1 MRTKKRLFI
10 IMAVICMLCLSAG
23 MPQAAEKTDTSDPA
37 TVDDVIEKLNEHYG
51 KKNFTADFRQKSTLK
66 AMDITDTAEGRAWF
80 KHPGKM
86 RWQYKEP
93 ETYLIVTDGQTLWI
107 HRPADRQVV
116 VGDAAGHFGGGRG
129 ASFLADF
136 TRITDVFKATFAD
149 SDDQSWRIK
158 LIPRR
163 QQGDLE
169 QIHMEVNRKSL
180 EIEQVTTENI
190 YGDITR
196 IVFEDVEFHP
206 EMPDRLFDFEIP
218 AGADVIQMEN

>member
-1 MRTKKRLFI
+1 MLTKKWFSI
-10 IMAVICMLCLSAG
+10 IAVLCMLCLSAG
-23 MPQAAEKTDTSDPA
+23 VPPAVGKEDAANGKT
-37 TVDDVIEKLNEHYG
+37 VEEVIEKLNDHYG
-51 KKNFTADFRQKSTLK
+51 EKNFTANFRQESTLK
-66 AMDITDTAEGRAWF
+66 AMDITDSAEGRAWF

-86 RWQYKEP
+86 RWQYEAP
-93 ETYLIVTDGQTLWI
+93 ETYLIVTDGDTLWI

-129 ASFLADF
+129 ASFLADI
-136 TRITDVFKATFAD
+136 TRITDVFEASLAN

-163 QQGDLE
+163 QQGDLK
-169 QIHMEVNRKSL
+169 QIYMEVNRKSL
-180 EIEQVTTENI
+180 ETEKVTTENI

-196 IVFEDVEFHP
+196 IVFENVEFHP

>member
-1 MRTKKRLFI
+1 MRIKKWFS

-23 MPQAAEKTDTSDPA
+23 VMPALGQENAGKGK
-37 TVDDVIEKLNEHYG
+37 TVDEVIEKLNDHYG
-51 KKNFTADFRQKSTLK
+51 KKNFTADFRQKSILK

-86 RWQYKEP
+86 RWQYKVP
-93 ETYLIVTDGQTLWI
+93 ETYLIVTDGETLWI

-196 IVFEDVEFHP
+196 IVFENVEIHP

>member
-1 MRTKKRLFI
+1 MRTKKWFS
-10 IMAVICMLCLSAG
+10 IMAVIGLLCLSAG
-23 MPQAAEKTDTSDPA
+23 MPQASEKKDPA
-37 TVDDVIEKLNEHYG
+37 DPKTVEAVIEKLNDHYG
-51 KKNFTADFRQKSTLK
+51 EKNFTADFRQKSTLK

-86 RWQYKEP
+86 RWQYEAP

-116 VGDAAGHFGGGRG
+116 VGDAAAHFGGGRG

-136 TRITDVFKATFAD
+136 TRITDVFRASLTE
-149 SDDQSWRIK
+149 SDDPSWRIK
-158 LIPRR
+158 LIPRK

-180 EIEQVTTENI
+180 EIEQVTTENV

-196 IVFEDVEFHP
+196 IVFENVAFHP